1 MFFYLSYVLAEFFEM
16 KAKYIWLI
24 IAFVIMSCDNNLA
37 SWIVSDVTNYSNCTT
52 NKEFQEWLYSTGD
65 KTIEKDGVKYNVYNS
80 YDPVTGTPEI
90 RIKIVDGIAEY
101 YKKEFLSEMVSQIET
116 DLKNQSL
123 VLSVYSDYYWV
134 IINLKNEQGFNNI
147 N

>member
-1 MFFYLSYVLAEFFEM
+1 M

-24 IAFVIMSCDNNLA
+24 IAFVIMSCDNNLS

-52 NKEFQEWLYSTGD
+52 NKEFQEWLYSINPDG
-65 KTIEKDGVKYNVYNS
+65 KTIEKDGVKYNVHNS
-80 YDPVTGTPEI
+80 YDPLTGIPEI
-90 RIKIVDGIAEY
+90 RIEIVDGIAEY
-101 YKKEFLSEMVSQIET
+101 HKKEFLSEMVSQIKT

-123 VLSVYSDYYWV
+123 VLSVYSECDWV
-134 IINLKNEQGFNNI
+134 KINLKNEQGFNNI

>member
-1 MFFYLSYVLAEFFEM
+1 M

-52 NKEFQEWLYSTGD
+52 NKEFQEWLYSINPDG
-65 KTIEKDGVKYNVYNS
+65 KTIEKDGVKYNVHNG
-80 YDPVTGTPEI
+80 YDPLTGIPEI
-90 RIKIVDGIAEY
+90 RIEIVDGIAEY

-123 VLSVYSDYYWV
+123 VLSVYSECDWV